1 MTEETKQTINIDG
14 TDHIFEDLS
23 EVAKD
28 AVQQLASLQQ
38 KQTQLQADYNQL
50 EMARK
55 GYLAA
60 LNIELE
66 EESKAA

>member
-1 MTEETKQTINIDG
+1 MSESQTINIDG
-14 TDHIFEDLS
+14 KDYEYEDLS
-23 EVAKD
+23 DVAKD

-38 KQTQLQADYNQL
+38 KQNQLQADYNQL

-60 LNIELE
+60 LNTEISE
-66 EESKAA
+66 EA